1 MVCRLSDLIPMPQKR
16 WPWWPPQRWWQPET
30 VSVCWWLKSPY
41 DKPMSSSYPCLIMF
55 FWGSPFNTI
64 DPIALVVSCC
74 IPWNPFKDNLSIPMA
89 LWIVTWLTWRISYGC
104 GQRAP
109 GADCEELQRDFD
121 SDVPQHLRRCGSNAP
136 AVFGDTGDTRDTP
149 KSQQMVKSIVCCC
162 MLLLGLV
169 DCPKGLS
176 LIFWGQLCVGPWE
189 FQLSLDHD
197 DLLFYWYLMAQVHG
211 PLLCGIYQ

>member
-74 IPWNPFKDNLSIPMA
+74 IPWNPFKDHLSIPMA

-121 SDVPQHLRRCGSNAP
+121 SDVPQHLWRCGSNAP

-149 KSQQMVKSIVCCC
+149 KSQQMVYVIVCYCWGW
-162 MLLLGLV
+162 LIV
-169 DCPKGLS
+169 PKAYHWS
-176 LIFWGQLCVGPWE
+176 FRGQLCVAPQRRMKVNWE
-189 FQLSLDHD
+189 ILRVYH
-197 DLLFYWYLMAQVHG
+197 YRIH
-211 PLLCGIYQ
+211 